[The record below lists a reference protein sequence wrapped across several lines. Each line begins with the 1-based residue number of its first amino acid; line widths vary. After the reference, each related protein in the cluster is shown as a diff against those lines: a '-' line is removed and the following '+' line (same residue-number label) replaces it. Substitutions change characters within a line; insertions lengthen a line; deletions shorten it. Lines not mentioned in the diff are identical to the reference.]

1 VGDPQVAILVHRRVG
16 HEVPSGGALG
26 MKILSHCTRWRND
39 GIFLP
44 FLWSKK
50 EIQIRSWFILSV
62 FSA

>member
-1 VGDPQVAILVHRRVG
+1 VIPKLPFWCTAALGMKYRQ
-16 HEVPSGGALG
+16 GGALG